1 LQEVFAEKVKTVGE
15 FAFCSCLSLRTVRVP
30 NVKVLKDSCFR
41 DCEDLSVV
49 DVNPRTSAERY
60 SFFGCA
66 TLENLAVTHGFLL
79 DQDYIDPDGIAD
91 PTQGILRYLKFKRS
105 QHDVREMKVS
115 KKNGAGRFFKSQI
128 NNNPKQRTNPSL
140 PLPP

>member
-15 FAFCSCLSLRTVRVP
+15 FAFCSCLALRTVRVP

-115 KKNGAGRFFKSQI
+115 KKNGA
-128 NNNPKQRTNPSL
+128 RTK
-140 PLPP
+140 